1 MNRYGLYVM
10 GGPCDCGHLSRT
22 HHAGAECQ
30 TKGCTCREYV
40 GTQVVEAAIPLAS
53 LCYEC
58 LHRYGKHIGIDRCG
72 NDGHPCSCPGFRNPR
87 YFKTPDPAAPGAH
100 GSSESGALHNTETE
114 NHMSKVQTYTLPG
127 GREYIPRNLGGFEN
141 DVEGLREL
149 RKTGNHTLLV
159 GEPGVGKTAALLA
172 AFGDKMENEI
182 GHAKL
187 TAFDMMWRP
196 RPLPDGSIQ
205 FDPSPLTRA
214 VTQGHPFYFDEIMRC
229 QPDALTPLFSAMDGR
244 DYIVGG
250 NLDGTDMPIKEGFCV
265 FAASNPLVR
274 GAFLPEAI
282 ASRFH
287 ILEVQVSEELLKRLN
302 LHDSLLTLWRNLST
316 QEGGEVWRPSV
327 RELLTAQKFL
337 DAGNKAQAAYALTG
351 FRVPAKDRE
360 TVADVVGLL
369 LGVRVGRD
377 GGVIK

>member
-1 MNRYGLYVM
+1 MMSGLYMM
-10 GGPCDCGHLSRT
+10 GGACQCGHRIPG
-22 HHAGAECQ
+22 HHSYGKCQ
-30 TKGCTCREYV
+30 YKGCPCQKYV
-40 GTQVVEAAIPLAS
+40 GTEVVEAAIPLA
-53 LCYEC
+53 LRCVVC
-58 LHRYGKHIGIDRCG
+58 LHTYGKHIGIDRCG
-72 NDGHPCSCPGFRNPR
+72 NDGRGCSCSGFRNPQ
-87 YFKTPDPAAPGAH
+87 FFDDPLNPPTPDPAAPGITT
-100 GSSESGALHNTETE
+100 TETE